1 MKTVGRGVEDKL
13 TLVQNAF
20 AETKVLIIVD
30 NAEIAKI

>member
-1 MKTVGRGVEDKL
+1 MEDKL

-20 AETKVLIIVD
+20 AETKVLIVVN

>member
-1 MKTVGRGVEDKL
+1 MEDKL